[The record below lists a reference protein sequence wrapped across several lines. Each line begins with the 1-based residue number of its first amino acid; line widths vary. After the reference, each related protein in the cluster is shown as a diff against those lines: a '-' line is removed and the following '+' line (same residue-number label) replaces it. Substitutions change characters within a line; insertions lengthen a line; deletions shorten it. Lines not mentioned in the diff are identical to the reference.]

1 MALLLLLNGAISGEL
16 SKTRPG
22 VWRSGGGGHGVL
34 GLEPP
39 IEHSLRGLSVAHAA
53 SGADR
58 AWMDRSN
65 CGPSASEQAQSVPSG
80 GLALSLTAWASA
92 P

>member
-22 VWRSGGGGHGVL
+22 VWRSGGHGML

-39 IEHSLRGLSVAHAA
+39 IERSLRGLSVAHAA

-80 GLALSLTAWASA
+80 SLALSLTAWASA

>member
-22 VWRSGGGGHGVL
+22 VWRSGGHGVL